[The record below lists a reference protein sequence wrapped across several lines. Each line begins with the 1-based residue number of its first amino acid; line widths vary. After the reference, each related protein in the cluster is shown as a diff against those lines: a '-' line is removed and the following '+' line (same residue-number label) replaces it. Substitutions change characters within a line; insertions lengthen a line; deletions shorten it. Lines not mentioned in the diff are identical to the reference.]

1 MSLESR
7 LLPYIP
13 GCSLKRN
20 DCQGLQLNPLA
31 VVIMLEY
38 MGQGEVVSS
47 KIHHARG
54 HHFSHMATELIGLYN
69 KSQMPSPGIQRP
81 SLSPSLI
88 QS

>member
-1 MSLESR
+1 MSLESH

-20 DCQGLQLNPLA
+20 DCQGLRLNPLA
-31 VVIMLEY
+31 AVIILEY
-38 MGQGEVVSS
+38 MGKGQVVSS

-54 HHFSHMATELIGLYN
+54 HHFSHMATGLTGLYN
-69 KSQMPSPGIQRP
+69 KSQMPPPGIQRP
-81 SLSPSLI
+81 SLSPSPT

>member
-1 MSLESR
+1 MSLESH

-31 VVIMLEY
+31 AVTMLEY
-38 MGQGEVVSS
+38 MVQGEAVSS

-54 HHFSHMATELIGLYN
+54 HHFSHMATGLIGLYN

-81 SLSPSLI
+81 SLSPFPT